1 MRAVR
6 ASLLFVLLM
15 AAVTACAGGGR
26 PVDLA
31 TVSSVDRPR
40 PVGAEENPAPPST
53 SAAPAPACDPTA
65 SFRPDAQLPPPG
77 QMPDNTTMKAIQ
89 DAGQLIAGVD
99 QNTFLFGF
107 RNPTTNALEGF
118 DIDRVREIAQAIF
131 GDPDK
136 VQFKVVTSAG
146 RIKALTDGE
155 VHVVVR
161 TMTATC
167 ERWKDINFSAIYYTA
182 GQRILVDRASK
193 IANLDQLGGQKVCAA
208 KGSTSIKTISDHPAK
223 LIPVQVDNWSD
234 CLIMLQQGQVAA
246 VSTDD
251 TILSGMVAQ
260 DPNVKMAG
268 SRFTQEPYGIG
279 IPKANVDLVRFV
291 NGVLAKSIADGSW
304 AASYDRWLGRT
315 GEQRPAPPPPVY
327 QD

>member
-1 MRAVR
+1 V
-6 ASLLFVLLM
+6 VLLL
-15 AAVTACAGGGR
+15 AVTACAGGGR

-31 TVSSVDRPR
+31 NVTFVDRPM
-40 PVGAEENPAPPST
+40 PVGAETNPTAAST
-53 SAAPAPACDPTA
+53 SAALTPDCDPTA
-65 SFRPDAQLPPPG
+65 SFRPEGSLPPPG
-77 QMPDNTTMKAIQ
+77 EMPEGSTMRAIQ

-107 RNPTTNALEGF
+107 RNPTTNTLEGF

-131 GDPDK
+131 GDANK

-146 RIKALTDGE
+146 RIKALQDGD

-182 GQRILVDRASK
+182 GQRVLVDRTSEVT
-193 IANLDQLGGQKVCAA
+193 NLDQLGGRKVCAA
-208 KGSTSIKTISDHPAK
+208 KGSTSIKTITAHPAK

-234 CLIMLQQGQVAA
+234 CLIMLQQAQVAA

-251 TILSGMVAQ
+251 TILAGMVAQ

-268 SRFTQEPYGIG
+268 PRFTEEPYGIG

-291 NGVLAKSIADGSW
+291 NGVLAESMADGRW
-304 AASYDRWLGRT
+304 AASYDRWLGAT
-315 GEQRPAPPPPVY
+315 GGPPPEPPTPVY

>member
-1 MRAVR
+1 V
-6 ASLLFVLLM
+6 LFVLLM
-15 AAVTACAGGGR
+15 AAVTACAGGTR

-65 SFRPDAQLPPPG
+65 SLRPDGALPPPG
-77 QMPDNTTMKAIQ
+77 QMPGNTTMKAIQ

-118 DIDRVREIAQAIF
+118 DIDRVREIAKAIF
-131 GDPDK
+131 GDPNK

-146 RIKALTDGE
+146 RIKALTEGK

-182 GQRILVDRASK
+182 GQRILVERSSK
-193 IANLDQLGGQKVCAA
+193 IENLDQLGGQKVCAA
-208 KGSTSIKTISDHPAK
+208 EGSTSIKTISAHPAK

-268 SRFTQEPYGIG
+268 SRFTEEPYGIG
-279 IPKANVDLVRFV
+279 IPKANVDMVRFV
-291 NGVLAKSIADGSW
+291 NGVLAQSVADGSW

-315 GEQRPAPPPPVY
+315 GEQRPAPPTPVY

>member
-1 MRAVR
+1 V
-6 ASLLFVLLM
+6 VLLL
-15 AAVTACAGGGR
+15 AVTACAGGGR

-31 TVSSVDRPR
+31 NVTSVDRPT
-40 PVGAEENPAPPST
+40 PVGAEENPEPPST
-53 SAAPAPACDPTA
+53 SAAPTPNCDPRA
-65 SFRPDAQLPPPG
+65 SFRPDPSLPPPG
-77 QMPDNTTMKAIQ
+77 QMPAGSTMRKIQ

-107 RNPTTNALEGF
+107 RNPTTNSLEGF
-118 DIDRVREIAQAIF
+118 DIDRVREIAKAIF
-131 GDPDK
+131 GDANK
-136 VQFKVVTSAG
+136 VRFKVVTSAG
-146 RIKALTDGE
+146 RVKALQDGE

-167 ERWKDINFSAIYYTA
+167 DRWKDINFSSIYYTA
-182 GQRILVDRASK
+182 GQRILVDKSSK
-193 IANLDQLGGQKVCAA
+193 VANLDQLGGQKVCAA
-208 KGSTSIKTISDHPAK
+208 KGSTSIKTIMGHPAK
-223 LIPVQVDNWSD
+223 LVPVQVDNWSD

-251 TILSGMVAQ
+251 TILAGMVAQ

-268 SRFTQEPYGIG
+268 PRFTEEPYGIG

-291 NGVLAKSIADGSW
+291 NGVLEKSIADGSW

-315 GEQRPAPPPPVY
+315 GEPRPAPPTPVY
-327 QD
+327 RD